1 MEDLT
6 KYRRIRLLWLTRDSN
21 NRDLLITLPDGTVIK
36 VVVETNVQIRV
47 GIDAPRNIK
56 VERPEREK

>member
-21 NRDLLITLPDGTVIK
+21 NRDLLITLPDGRVIK

>member
-6 KYRRIRLLWLTRDSN
+6 KYRRLRLLWLTRDSN
-21 NRDLLITLPDGTVIK
+21 NRDLLITLPDGRVIK